1 MTGHPDF
8 SIEGKVAIVTGG
20 SKGIGRALAR
30 GFAAS
35 GASVAVAARTVAD
48 LEAVANE
55 IKAEGGQALV
65 APTDVTKS
73 AQVSNLVQKVMERF
87 GRIDVLVNCA
97 GGGLFVPTSEL
108 SEEAWDDMV
117 DYNLKSVY
125 LCCRAVGEVMVKHR
139 SGSIINFS
147 SGAATAPTPALIHYC
162 AAKAGVDQ
170 FTRVLAAEWGPHNVR
185 VNAISP
191 GLINTQHNVDIM
203 GTAMLEQYAKMIPLG
218 RVGEP
223 EDIVGLAIFL
233 ASEASAFITG
243 AIIPVSGGPQR

>member
-8 SIEGKVAIVTGG
+8 SVEGKVVIVTGG

-35 GASVAVAARTVAD
+35 GATVAVAARTVAD

-55 IKAEGGQALV
+55 IEAGGGQALV
-65 APTDVTKS
+65 APTNVTKS
-73 AQVSNLVQKVMERF
+73 AQVSGLVQKVMERF

-97 GGGLFVPTSEL
+97 GGGIFVPSLDL

-125 LCCRAVGEVMVKHR
+125 LCCRAVGEMMVKQR

-147 SGAATAPTPALIHYC
+147 SGAAATPTPALIHYC

-191 GLINTQHNVDIM
+191 GLINTQHNVEIM
-203 GTAMLEQYAKMIPLG
+203 GAAMLEQYAKMIPLG

-223 EDIVGLAIFL
+223 EDILGLAIFL